1 MLAALACALA
11 ATPPPPSP
19 PPEPSEEAELAGA
32 IVGGVFSVIVMA
44 CICACVFQL
53 VSADA
58 PDPLAGQLAQRQQ
71 QPTVYLVAPQPGGGA
86 APMFVPGPV
95 APEDRLDNA
104 PEEARAPLV
113 AEEE

>member
-19 PPEPSEEAELAGA
+19 PPEPSEEAEIAGA

-53 VSADA
+53 VAADA
-58 PDPLAGQLAQRQQ
+58 PDPLAGQLAAPRERV
-71 QPTVYLVAPQPGGGA
+71 VYLVAPPPA
-86 APMFVPGPV
+86 
-95 APEDRLDNA
+95 APEDKA
-104 PEEARAPLV
+104 PRAEAEAPLV
-113 AEEE
+113 EAEE